1 MRGEGGILQ
10 LENGERFMGRYDP
23 RKELAPRDIVARA
36 IDAEL
41 KRTGDDCVYLD
52 MTHLG
57 ASTVVEKFPN
67 VYATCLEFGIDITA
81 QPIPVVP
88 AAHYFCGGV
97 ITDLSGETDIQNLFA
112 IGETAC
118 TGLHGANRLASN
130 SLLEAASFAY
140 HAGRAAIERLE
151 SIPAHADLPPW
162 DPGSASQPDEQVVIS
177 QVWDEIRRFMWNYV
191 GIVRTNRRLARARMR
206 IDFVQDEIQRYYWD
220 FAVTGDLVELRNLA
234 TVAQCVVDCA
244 LQRRESR
251 GLHFTLDYPDA
262 DKRFIADSVVQRRF

>member
-1 MRGEGGILQ
+1 M
-10 LENGERFMGRYDP
+10 
-23 RKELAPRDIVARA
+23 ELAPRDVVARA
-36 IDAEL
+36 IDAEI
-41 KRTGDDCVYLD
+41 KRFGLD
-52 MTHLG
+52 YVHLDI
-57 ASTVVEKFPN
+57 SHESPEFVREHFPTISEACRSAGLDLARDL
-67 VYATCLEFGIDITA
+67 V
-81 QPIPVVP
+81 PVGP
-88 AAHYFCGGV
+88 AAHYLMGGV
-97 ITDLSGETDIQNLFA
+97 ETDVWGRTSLPGLFA
-112 IGETAC
+112 AGETAC
-118 TGLHGANRLASN
+118 TGVHGANRLASN

-140 HAGRAAIERLE
+140 HAGRTAIDRLA
-151 SIPAHADLPPW
+151 SIPARADLPPW
-162 DPGSASQPDEQVVIS
+162 DPGKASQPDEQVVNS